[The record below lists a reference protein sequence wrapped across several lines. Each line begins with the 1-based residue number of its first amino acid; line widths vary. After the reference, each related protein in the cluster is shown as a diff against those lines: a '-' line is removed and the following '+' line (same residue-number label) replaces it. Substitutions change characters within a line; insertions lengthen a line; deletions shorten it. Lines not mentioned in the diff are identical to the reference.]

1 MATRNLTR
9 AFLDVRESRV
19 SSSSEVES
27 VPYNSLPPVWV
38 DTLDH
43 VNNTIEKIKVE
54 LRRLDKVHSSRLQVT
69 FTNTSMDTSKDTQIE
84 SLTSSIISL
93 FKSAEASLKTIATS
107 ENVDL
112 SVNDRLIRFN
122 AMRNVGSQ
130 IQELNKRFRKMQ
142 SDYGSRLSAFIEP
155 TEPTDVF
162 SFDEESG
169 SSLQLEAIRESEIRE
184 KEILNIARSIN
195 ELANLFRELNQLII
209 DQGTLVDRIDYN
221 VERAYSSVKKGTGE
235 LAKAEVY
242 SRRSRTALCGLGL
255 FVMCVILSVILWY
268 KHR

>member
-1 MATRNLTR
+1 MATRNLTS
-9 AFLDVRESRV
+9 AFLDTRDSRA
-19 SSSSEVES
+19 SSSEVDS
-27 VPYNSLPPVWV
+27 VPCNSLPPVWV

-43 VNNTIEKIKVE
+43 VNNTIEKIKGE
-54 LRRLDKVHSSRLQVT
+54 LRRLDKAHSSRLQVT
-69 FTNTSMDTSKDTQIE
+69 FTNASKDTQIE
-84 SLTSSIISL
+84 RLTSSIISL

-142 SDYGSRLSAFIEP
+142 SDYGSRLSAFIDP
-155 TEPTDVF
+155 AEPTDVF

-169 SSLQLEAIRESEIRE
+169 SSLQVEAIRESEIRE